1 MAVNNP
7 KQPSILD
14 TIISDSYDPL
24 SASTPVPGPL
34 RSIVD
39 SSAASTVPGP
49 LAPGWASSHTASP
62 TAASAT
68 PKGPSLGTQEQFSA
82 PSEAVQPEPATGGSW
97 SEDGK
102 TLTLPPRTSENSSG
116 LSEGQPGFLK
126 KLGRLAGGMTG
137 LSDPGSSPQ
146 ANLGARIGA
155 LAGRTGNALAEAAGT
170 PDQRALAEE
179 RNQLPVKMAQINN
192 EREYRQGMLGINQQ
206 NANTKGVVAAT
217 GAKTEQDKYAAGDAA
232 MGVPEG
238 TVRGMLDVARQNAD
252 SNTKLRNERS
262 AQIEASINGEVRVM
276 PEIAHAIGRDDLA
289 NKSLPAIQY
298 LQQVS
303 NVLKSLRPSALDL
316 GAEGTYSVSPITGR
330 LFKISDSSP
339 SQERAKMRLNSAV
352 VDINPETGQQQYDL
366 ASNAVQSHALP
377 GSAVHQ
383 MMAVWGPALDSGE
396 RLQVMQ
402 ANLERGL
409 HGDQQAMLSLLANHL
424 GMTMGLQKGA
434 RLNQAIINEAERSR
448 PWLEG
453 IQAKFDDRGYLTG
466 VVLSPQQMRQM
477 VELGVQ
483 RYQSDVQKARYEA
496 PFAGVGE
503 EPMLPVNPDTL
514 TSNPMPTPLPQRG
527 RTNTPPPA
535 KRTGSVSLAAA
546 MALPANKGKSEAEV
560 RTDIESH
567 GHTVIP

>member
-1 MAVNNP
+1 MAVN
-7 KQPSILD
+7 PSIID
-14 TIISDSYDPL
+14 KIISGSYDPL
-24 SASTPVPGPL
+24 SSETPVPGPL

-39 SSAASTVPGP
+39 SDATSVPGP
-49 LAPGWASSHTASP
+49 LAPGWASSHTAPP
-62 TAASAT
+62 TAASST
-68 PKGPSLGTQEQFSA
+68 PTGPTLGTQEQLTA
-82 PSEAVQPEPATGGSW
+82 PSEAAPREPVAGGSL
-97 SEDGK
+97 SPDGG
-102 TLTLPPRTSENSSG
+102 TLTLPTQIRENSSAPVEDHPG
-116 LSEGQPGFLK
+116 LIK
-126 KLGRLAGGMTG
+126 KLARLAGGLTG
-137 LSDPGSSPQ
+137 LSDPTSSPQ

-179 RNQLPVKMAQINN
+179 RNQLPVKMAQIQN
-192 EREYRQGMLGINQQ
+192 EREYRQGMLDVNRQ

-252 SNTKLRNERS
+252 SNTKLRKERS

-298 LQQVS
+298 LQQVT
-303 NVLKSLRPSALDL
+303 NVLKSLRPTALDL

-330 LFKISDSSP
+330 LFKISDSSA

-453 IQAKFDDRGYLTG
+453 MQAKFDDRGYLTG

-477 VELGVQ
+477 VELGAQ
-483 RYQSDVQKARYEA
+483 RYQSDIQKARFEA
-496 PFAGVGE
+496 SFSGVGE
-503 EPMLPVNPDTL
+503 EPMLPVNPDTM
-514 TSNPMPTPLPQRG
+514 TSNPMPSPLPQRG
-527 RTNTPPPA
+527 RTNTPPPAA

-546 MALPANKGKSEAEV
+546 MALPSNKGKTTAQV
-560 RTDIESH
+560 RADIQSH